1 MKNADGSN
9 AKYEDDFVTN
19 YNGTKLTEDQYDN
32 LLNGYFTADN
42 VKDLGVTSMED
53 VVNGLSYSLYN
64 SNITVAAQLVNRATG
79 EIQNGND
86 TEQSLTPA
94 TI

>member
-1 MKNADGSN
+1 MIS
-9 AKYEDDFVTN
+9 VTY

-53 VVNGLSYSLYN
+53 SCKWLSYSLYN
-64 SNITVAAQLVNRATG
+64 SNITLQLN
-79 EIQNGND
+79 
-86 TEQSLTPA
+86 L
-94 TI
+94 